1 MRNDTLTK
9 QFGKYFVTLEFFEED
24 GEQRAYCDIENTA
37 TSASG
42 SLSLAQDMGFLET
55 SHGNEETISDKIVSQ
70 IEKWA
75 LANDY

>member
-9 QFGKYFVTLEFFEED
+9 QFGKYIVTLEFFEED

-42 SLSLAQDMGFLET
+42 SLAIAQDMGFIET
-55 SHGNEETISDKIVSQ
+55 SHGNEEMISEKIVSQ

-75 LANDY
+75 LANGY